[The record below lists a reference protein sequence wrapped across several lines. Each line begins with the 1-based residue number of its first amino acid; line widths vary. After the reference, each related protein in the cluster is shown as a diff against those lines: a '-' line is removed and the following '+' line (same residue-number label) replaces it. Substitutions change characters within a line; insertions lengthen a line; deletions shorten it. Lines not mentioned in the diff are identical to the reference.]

1 MKKII
6 FTALTTF
13 MFANMAN
20 AQKIIAHRGYW
31 DTENNAKNSIQSLKS
46 AQEINVYG
54 SEFDVLISADDV
66 LMVNHDDH
74 YQGYTIETTN
84 STVLK
89 TLKLANN
96 ENMPTLEEYIEQ
108 GKKNKNVKL
117 IFELKPHSSKE
128 NENRAVKKAVELIKK
143 HQIEDQIEIISFSQ
157 NICDEFKRL
166 APEHHVSYLNGDL
179 SPKEIKEK
187 GWNGIDYNYKVFQKN
202 PNWVKEAQ
210 ALGLLVNVW
219 TVNQPKVM
227 HEMIDLKVDYI
238 TTDKPLILK
247 ELLTK

>member
-1 MKKII
+1 M
-6 FTALTTF
+6 
-13 MFANMAN
+13 
-20 AQKIIAHRGYW
+20 
-31 DTENNAKNSIQSLKS
+31 
-46 AQEINVYG
+46 
-54 SEFDVLISADDV
+54 
-66 LMVNHDDH
+66 
-74 YQGYTIETTN
+74 
-84 STVLK
+84 
-89 TLKLANN
+89 
-96 ENMPTLEEYIEQ
+96 
-108 GKKNKNVKL
+108 
-117 IFELKPHSSKE
+117 
-128 NENRAVKKAVELIKK
+128 IKK

-179 SPKEIKEK
+179 TPKEIKEK

-227 HEMIDLKVDYI
+227 QEMIDLKVDYI

>member
-96 ENMPTLEEYIEQ
+96 KNMPTLEEYIEQ

-143 HQIEDQIEIISFSQ
+143 YQIEDQIEIISFSQ

-227 HEMIDLKVDYI
+227 QEMIDLKVDYI